1 MPQTD
6 HFVIVGGGLAGAKTA
21 EALREQGY
29 DGELTIVGAERHL
42 PYERPPL
49 SKDYLAGKAER
60 SDFEVHDADWY
71 DEHKIA
77 LRLMTTATTLDPA
90 THTVTLSD
98 GSTLTYTKLALA
110 TGSDP
115 RVLPL
120 PGLEA
125 SGVHYLRTVEDSDA
139 IRAELSPHA
148 RVVII
153 GGGWIGLEVAAA
165 ARAREAAVAVVEA
178 ADLPLAAALGPEV
191 AQSFLTLHRDHGVVF
206 YLGAAV
212 AAVETEDDGVT
223 AVALA
228 DGTRLEA
235 DAVVVGVGAAP
246 RLGLAEGAGLDVAD
260 GVVVD
265 ESLQTSDPDIVAVGD
280 IALHAHPVLG
290 HQVRVEHWA
299 NALNQPASAA
309 ATMLGSPQPY
319 AELPYFYTDQYDLG
333 MEYVGHAPPGSYQEV
348 VVRGDLDARE
358 YIAFWLDGD
367 HRVLAGMNVNVWD
380 VVDDVKAL
388 ITAKRP
394 VDTTRL
400 ADPSV
405 PLADLLAN
413 PEQ

>member
-6 HFVIVGGGLAGAKTA
+6 HFVVVGGGLAGAKTA

-29 DGELTIVGAERHL
+29 DGELTIVGTERHL

-71 DEHKIA
+71 REHKVA
-77 LRLMTTATTLDPA
+77 LRLATTATSLDPRS
-90 THTVTLSD
+90 HVVTLSD
-98 GSTLTYTKLALA
+98 GATLTYTKLALA
-110 TGSDP
+110 TGSEP
-115 RVLPL
+115 RVLPV

-165 ARAREAAVAVVEA
+165 ARARGTAVAVVEA

-191 AQSFLTLHRDHGVVF
+191 ARSFLTLHRDHGVVF
-206 YLGAAV
+206 YLGASV
-212 AAVETEDDGVT
+212 AAVETEDEAVT

-228 DGTRLEA
+228 DGARLEA

-246 RLGLAEGAGLDVAD
+246 RLGLAEGAGLDVAN
-260 GVVVD
+260 GVVVN

-290 HQVRVEHWA
+290 QQVRVEHWA
-299 NALNQPASAA
+299 NALNQPAVAA
-309 ATMLGSPQPY
+309 ATMLGAPAPY
-319 AELPYFYTDQYDLG
+319 TELPYFFTDQYDLG
-333 MEYVGHAPPGSYQEV
+333 MEYVGHAPPGSYDRV
-348 VVRGDLDARE
+348 VVRGDLDTRE
-358 YIAFWLDGD
+358 YIAFWLDAD
-367 HRVLAGMNVNVWD
+367 SRVLAGMNVNVWD

-388 ITAKRP
+388 ILANRP
-394 VDTTRL
+394 VDADRL
-400 ADPSV
+400 ADLDV
-405 PLADLLAN
+405 PLATLAAAGA
-413 PEQ
+413 

>member
-6 HFVIVGGGLAGAKTA
+6 HFVVVGGGLAGAKTA

-29 DGELTIVGAERHL
+29 DGELTIVGTERHL

-71 DEHKIA
+71 REHKVA
-77 LRLMTTATTLDPA
+77 LRLATTATSLDPRA
-90 THTVTLSD
+90 HTVTLSD
-98 GSTLTYTKLALA
+98 GTTLTYTKLALA
-110 TGSDP
+110 TGSEP
-115 RVLPL
+115 RVLPV

-165 ARAREAAVAVVEA
+165 ARARETAVAVVEA

-191 AQSFLTLHRDHGVVF
+191 ARSFLTLHLDHGVVF
-206 YLGAAV
+206 HLGASV
-212 AAVETEDDGVT
+212 AAVETEDEAVT

-228 DGTRLEA
+228 DGVRLEA

-246 RLGLAEGAGLDVAD
+246 RLGLAEGAGLDVAN

-290 HQVRVEHWA
+290 QQVRVEHWA
-299 NALNQPASAA
+299 NALNQPAVAA
-309 ATMLGSPQPY
+309 ATMLGAPEPY
-319 AELPYFYTDQYDLG
+319 TELPYFFTDQYDLG
-333 MEYVGHAPPGSYQEV
+333 MEYVGHAPPGSYDRV
-348 VVRGDLDARE
+348 VVRGDLDTRE
-358 YIAFWLDGD
+358 YIAFWLDAD
-367 HRVLAGMNVNVWD
+367 SRVLAGMNVNVWD

-388 ITAKRP
+388 ILANRP
-394 VDTTRL
+394 VDSDRL
-400 ADPSV
+400 ADLDV
-405 PLADLLAN
+405 PLATLAAAGA
-413 PEQ
+413 

>member
-6 HFVIVGGGLAGAKTA
+6 HFVVVGGGLAGAKTA

-29 DGELTIVGAERHL
+29 DGELTIVGTERHL

-71 DEHKIA
+71 REHKVA
-77 LRLMTTATTLDPA
+77 LRLATTATSLDPRA
-90 THTVTLSD
+90 HTVTLSD
-98 GSTLTYTKLALA
+98 GATLTYTKLALA
-110 TGSDP
+110 TGSEP
-115 RVLPL
+115 RALPV

-165 ARAREAAVAVVEA
+165 ARARETAVAVVEA

-191 AQSFLTLHRDHGVVF
+191 ARSFLSLHRDHGVVF
-206 YLGAAV
+206 HLGASV
-212 AAVETEDDGVT
+212 VAVETEDEAVT

-228 DGTRLEA
+228 DGARLEA

-246 RLGLAEGAGLDVAD
+246 RLGIAEGAGLDVAN

-290 HQVRVEHWA
+290 QQVRVEHWA
-299 NALNQPASAA
+299 NALNQPTVAA
-309 ATMLGSPQPY
+309 ATMLGAPAPY
-319 AELPYFYTDQYDLG
+319 TELPYFFTDQYDLG
-333 MEYVGHAPPGSYQEV
+333 MEYVGHAPPGSYDRV
-348 VVRGDLDARE
+348 VVRGDLDTHE
-358 YIAFWLDGD
+358 YIAFWLDAD
-367 HRVLAGMNVNVWD
+367 SRVLAGMNVNVWD

-388 ITAKRP
+388 ILANQP
-394 VDTTRL
+394 VDSDRL
-400 ADPSV
+400 ADLDV
-405 PLADLLAN
+405 PLSTLAAAGA
-413 PEQ
+413 